1 MWCQEQDIICH
12 QGWQYSTFSLQ
23 SKKKIILWPEFKL
36 CKLIL
41 ILELQVFRSWVLEK
55 KFSFHFSHTDP
66 TSTSNMEINKS
77 EMRIIKISKINP
89 YGTSWNTIN
98 LFQFDVLLI
107 FI

>member
-1 MWCQEQDIICH
+1 MSRTGYNLPSRLAVFHLLFAVE
-12 QGWQYSTFSLQ
+12 
-23 SKKKIILWPEFKL
+23 KKIILWPEFKL

-41 ILELQVFRSWVLEK
+41 ILELQVFKSWVLEK

-89 YGTSWNTIN
+89 YGTS
-98 LFQFDVLLI
+98 
-107 FI
+107 